1 MIRKKKLFSRPRKA
15 FEKTRI
21 TEENKLLEKYGLK
34 NKKEVWKAVAGIK
47 YFRRRAM
54 DLAKSTDK
62 EQAQFFNKLK
72 HIGLKV
78 DSIADVLALK
88 VENILERRLPSV
100 LTKLGLTNTTRQA
113 RQFVVHRKVL
123 VNGNVVT
130 VPSYIV
136 PVSEEKSITL
146 RVSLPTPTP
155 QSNEINSEKQEEVK
169 EAENNVQG

>member
-15 FEKTRI
+15 YEKTRI

-34 NKKEVWKAVAGIK
+34 NKKEVWKALAKIK

-54 DLAKSTDK
+54 DIVKSPA
-62 EQAQFFNKLK
+62 EQQNHFFNKLK

-100 LTKLGLTNTTRQA
+100 MANLGLTATARQA

-123 VNGNVVT
+123 INGNVVT

-136 PVSEEKSITL
+136 PVSEEKLITL
-146 RVSLPTPTP
+146 RTSLPKSKP
-155 QSNEINSEKQEEVK
+155 K
-169 EAENNVQG
+169 EAVSESKEEGAVSNG